1 MSSAAN
7 NSSNAT
13 SSSTTRKGAVDES
26 EYAPSVG
33 AEMADADQMGVFSDA
48 HLLESN
54 PKLRDMIDN
63 DPRFSEEA
71 IQRRAA
77 ERAAQG
83 KQGGQKTL
91 VSGGGEPLPDVIA
104 LGFCKLVFEYIS
116 ALKTRFP
123 RRDMIVKVYEMY
135 WQIAEKAPTM
145 PYEKFR
151 DLLDGIGTEM
161 LNRACESDAKLARKV
176 ASLRERIKQTT
187 APGDGVGVAA
197 AADKK
202 DEHEKASEQYRTLV
216 SDHGIKLFEDREQAR
231 KALGDDVGAIE
242 PAANAA
248 LFNEYEIVVVRHL
261 VEKVHLFRFA
271 ALDQVWCQRLDLTT
285 RDRNCAYVLRLLR
298 TCALINNF
306 NPEMRSLINKI
317 SVDSLNSVKGRDKRS
332 IDINSLLE
340 ELQDRILADDSFM
353 EAISDIAEKQANR
366 Q

>member
-1 MSSAAN
+1 MSTAAT
-7 NSSNAT
+7 A
-13 SSSTTRKGAVDES
+13 RKGAVDAS
-26 EYAPSVG
+26 EYTPSAG
-33 AEMADADQMGVFSDA
+33 AEMADADAMGVFSDA

-77 ERAAQG
+77 ERAQRHGTAAT
-83 KQGGQKTL
+83 KSVTGGTSGNA
-91 VSGGGEPLPDVIA
+91 VGGTGSGGAGGGEPLPDVIA

-123 RRDMIVKVYEMY
+123 RREMIVKVYEMY

-176 ASLRERIKQTT
+176 ASLRERMKEH
-187 APGDGVGVAA
+187 DG
-197 AADKK
+197 KK
-202 DEHEKASEQYRTLV
+202 DVSESEYEKAREQYRTLV

-231 KALGDDVGAIE
+231 KALGDNVSAID
-242 PAANAA
+242 PAQNAA
-248 LFNEYEIVVVRHL
+248 LFNEYEIVAVRHL
-261 VEKVHLFRFA
+261 IEKVHLFRFA
-271 ALDQVWCQRLDLTT
+271 ALDLVWCEKLDLTT

-317 SVDSLNSVKGRDKRS
+317 SVDSLNSVKNKDKRS